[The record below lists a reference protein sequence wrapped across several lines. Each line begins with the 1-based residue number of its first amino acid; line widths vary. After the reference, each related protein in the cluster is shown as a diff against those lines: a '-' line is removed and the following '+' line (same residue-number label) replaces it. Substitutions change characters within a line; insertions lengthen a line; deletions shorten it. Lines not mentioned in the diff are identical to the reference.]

1 MIRRVAFVCF
11 LAASVLAPT
20 HGRAVDEPIQL
31 HVITSLTGLGAFL
44 GKQDLVSIQIGEKL
58 LNKGGGIQGRP
69 VKFNFYD
76 DQSNPQ
82 VAVQLTKQVI
92 ATKPSV
98 ILGAHIVAMCNA
110 MAPLVRN
117 GPVQYCFS
125 PAIHPAP
132 GSYTFSSTVATQDAV
147 RAQLRYFRAKG
158 ITRLALLASTDAS
171 GEDGERILDEELKL
185 PENKDFNLLDR
196 AHFNT
201 SDVSVSAQLE
211 RLKAAQPQAFF
222 AWTVGTPLGT
232 VFKGLIQAGINS
244 PIVISYGNQTYAQM
258 EQYADFTPKQLY
270 VPSSAW
276 PPHPERLSLAP
287 AVEAVQKNFYAAF
300 KAAGLTPDVGATAS
314 WDPMMIVVD
323 ALRKLGPDATA
334 EQLHDYLSH
343 LKGYAG
349 INGIYDFEK
358 VPQRGLSDE
367 NAVVTLWNAGTKTW
381 DVVSKPGGT
390 PLD

>member
-1 MIRRVAFVCF
+1 MFCRVASACF
-11 LAASVLAPT
+11 LAMSLLGPT
-20 HGRAVDEPIQL
+20 QGRAADDPVPL
-31 HVITSLTGLGAFL
+31 NVITSLTGLGAFL
-44 GKQDLVSIQIGEKL
+44 GKQDVVSIQIGEKL
-58 LNKGGGIQGRP
+58 INKEGGIQGRP
-69 VKFNFYD
+69 VKFSFYD

-82 VAVQLTKQVI
+82 VAVQLTKQII
-92 ATKPSV
+92 AAKPAV

-110 MAPLVRN
+110 MAPLVRG

-125 PAIHPAP
+125 PAIRPEP

-158 ITRLALLASTDAS
+158 ITRLVLLTSTDAS
-171 GEDGERILDEELKL
+171 GQDGERILDEELKQ
-185 PENKDFNLLDR
+185 PENNGFILLDR

-201 SDVSVSAQLE
+201 TDVSVSAQLE
-211 RLKAAQPQAFF
+211 HLKASQPQAYF

-232 VFKGLIQAGINS
+232 VFKGLIQAGINA

-258 EQYADFTPKQLY
+258 EQYTDFTPKQLY
-270 VPSSAW
+270 VPSSPW
-276 PPHPERLSLAP
+276 PPHSERLGLAP
-287 AVEAVQKNFYAAF
+287 AVETVQKNFYSAF
-300 KAAGLTPDVGATAS
+300 KAEGLTPDVGATAS

-323 ALRKLGPDATA
+323 ALRKLGPDAGA
-334 EQLHDYLSH
+334 EQVHDYLSH
-343 LKGYAG
+343 LKDYAG

-358 VPQRGLSDE
+358 VPQRGLNDQ